1 MIDWERRIQ
10 LAAHPFAY
18 PLVRGISRLGPAVR
32 VPRIGVVVSDASLA
46 REVLTDTEHFTK
58 TGPGSPS
65 DLWTPVLGPSVLL
78 NMEGEE
84 HARLREKVAPLF
96 VPRYVNALCAKVLA
110 APLADVAERL
120 RAGTPVDLAVTVQQ
134 LAGAVICEL
143 VGLTNTNSK
152 TSVRSNE
159 QAFYQGLYAQG
170 TELTSMVRLGR
181 PRLTPRQVTQARA
194 ALTGLTAPAAAAFR
208 AGDST
213 TVPGTMRQLGLTEA
227 EALGAVAAFVLTGT
241 ETIVSYLP
249 RLIALCHDNGWLPR
263 LVANRALADT
273 VISEAFRVTVP
284 TPVMLRSV
292 ARSTR
297 VGSVPVR
304 PGDRIVIATISCAR
318 AHGPFDPDRP
328 HPKELR
334 QLWFGAG
341 PHFCLGMPLAK
352 AEIDAVL
359 TTILNLGGVRIV
371 SRKAA
376 HRVLIPSYERL
387 VVQR

>member
-1 MIDWERRIQ
+1 MTADRWERRIQ

-32 VPRIGVVVSDASLA
+32 IPRIGVVVSDAGLA
-46 REVLTDTEHFTK
+46 REVLTDTESFTK

-78 NMEGEE
+78 NMEGAA
-84 HARLREKVAPLF
+84 HGRLREKLAPLF
-96 VPRYVNALCAKVLA
+96 VPRYVNALCAKTLK
-110 APLADVAERL
+110 APLDAVRERL
-120 RAGTPVDLAVTVQQ
+120 RAGRPVDLVAATQQ

-143 VGLTNTNSK
+143 VGLPTDP
-152 TSVRSNE
+152 E
-159 QAFYQGLYAQG
+159 QYTVLYRRG

-181 PRLTPRQVTQARA
+181 HSLTPRQIARA
-194 ALTGLTAPAAAAFR
+194 KTALGELTRPAAGAFR
-208 AGDST
+208 DGDT
-213 TVPGTMRQLGLTEA
+213 ATVPGSMRHLGLTEE

-249 RLIALCHDNGWLPR
+249 RLIALCHDTGWLSR
-263 LVANRALADT
+263 LVADRAPVDT
-273 VISEAFRVTVP
+273 VIAEAFRVTVP

-292 ARSTR
+292 AGPAR
-297 VGSVPVR
+297 VGSVAVR
-304 PGDRIVIATISCAR
+304 PGDRVVIATISCAR

-328 HPKELR
+328 HPRELR

-359 TTILNLGGVRIV
+359 GMILDLGGVRVV
-371 SRKAA
+371 SRRAA
-376 HRVLIPSYERL
+376 RRVLIPGYERL
-387 VVQR
+387 VVTAA